1 MQWCNAVGTSPMMAV
16 NLGTGTPADAAALLE
31 YCNLPAGTS
40 IADERV
46 ANGRRFPNLPDQ

>member
-1 MQWCNAVGTSPMMAV
+1 MMAV